1 MGQPELLSVPAIFHI
16 APSLMARAHG
26 SCNVMAPPAQAGE
39 IGRFAVVQDPQGG
52 VFTVMQFSGP
62 VDPPLGAEA
71 ENWSLEIGN
80 PTSDF

>member
-1 MGQPELLSVPAIFHI
+1 MVEDVEAAIRK
-16 APSLMARAHG
+16 AGKLAG
-26 SCNVMAPPAQAGE
+26 NVMAPPAQAGE